1 MIKNS
6 DKKDI
11 VNFVDRESQNIV
23 VNDIGE
29 IKKYYYNLMS
39 HKKYYVAE
47 IIKYLLYIISRH
59 KTIRKDVV
67 NKATKTFEEI
77 VFEVDITSNVMNI

>member
-11 VNFVDRESQNIV
+11 VNFVNRESKNIV
-23 VNDIGE
+23 ANDVDE

-59 KTIRKDVV
+59 KTIKKDVV

-77 VFEVDITSNVMNI
+77 VFEMDIIDNVMNI

>member
-11 VNFVDRESQNIV
+11 VNFVNRESKNIV
-23 VNDIGE
+23 ASDIDE

-59 KTIRKDVV
+59 KTIKKDVV
-67 NKATKTFEEI
+67 NKATKTFEKI
-77 VFEVDITSNVMNI
+77 VFEMDIIDNVMNI

>member
-11 VNFVDRESQNIV
+11 VNFVNRESKNIV
-23 VNDIGE
+23 VNDIDE
-29 IKKYYYNLMS
+29 IKKYYYNLTS
-39 HKKYYVAE
+39 HKRYYVAE

-59 KTIRKDVV
+59 KTIKKDVV

-77 VFEVDITSNVMNI
+77 VFEMDIIDNVMNI